1 MQLPSQ
7 VAVMTLSNAILF
19 PQAMLPLHIFET
31 RYRKMLADA
40 LDGSRMFAVAMQ
52 KPGSTRECPFGVAGL
67 GMVRASVTNSNGT
80 SNLILQG
87 LVRVE
92 LLKTVKYKPY
102 RVNHIRPIPPSPA
115 PSMKVEVE
123 TARLL
128 ELVGERLRLGFG
140 GQVTNLVEK
149 AGQEQPDA
157 EAEAITAFRKVVR
170 QLSQLDDPE
179 QLTDLVSATLLP
191 DPRQRQ
197 VILETIS
204 LEERM
209 RHLIQFLN
217 GEIQGQKPEK

>member
-7 VAVMTLSNAILF
+7 VAVMTLPNAILF
-19 PQAMLPLHIFET
+19 PQAMLPLHIFEP

-40 LDGSRMFAVAMQ
+40 LEGSRMFAVAMQ
-52 KPGSTRECPFGVAGL
+52 KPGSKRECPHDVAGL
-67 GMVRASVTNSNGT
+67 GMIRAAVANDNGT

-87 LVRVE
+87 LARVE
-92 LLKTVKYKPY
+92 LVKTVKYRPY
-102 RVNHIRPIPPSPA
+102 RLSYVRPIAPSTTPSPDTEGQT
-115 PSMKVEVE
+115 S
-123 TARLL
+123 TLL
-128 ELVGERLRLGFG
+128 RLVGERLRLGFG
-140 GQVTNLVEK
+140 GRVKSLPAK
-149 AGQEQPDA
+149 AAETPPDA

-170 QLSQLDDPE
+170 QLSQLQDPE

-209 RHLIQFLN
+209 RHLIQFLD
-217 GEIQGQKPEK
+217 EDIKSQKPAK